1 MMRKILLALLAMAA
15 MQMSGAIKIVAMSD
29 IHAMS
34 EKLVEK
40 SGAAIDKYA
49 ASDMRM
55 IKESAEILRT
65 VIGKIIE
72 QRPDIVMISGDLTK
86 DGERLSHEFVAS
98 QLERLRAKGIKV
110 LVIPGN
116 HDISNANAKYFN
128 GKERRTAATITR
140 KEFRDIYTHFSYG
153 GDVKCDTASL
163 SYAAEPV
170 KGLVVIGID
179 SNRDE
184 ENLLKARGDSVNTY
198 HTAGR
203 IKDATLRWIT
213 DQARAARAQGK
224 RVVAMMHHHLIEH
237 FDKEAQLLDKYVVA
251 DHENVRNELIDA
263 GVHAILT
270 GHLHLSD
277 IARDYNNGDS
287 ITEVAT
293 GSLIT
298 YPFHYRTI
306 TIDADRMSV
315 TTNQLKSIASNPHLL
330 ADGKRQVEQAV
341 PGLLNSVLSRLMGK
355 IEKLNKKLS
364 GVMALFGGGESLDLA
379 AQKDKIAAT
388 FHRELDDLAT
398 MAFIMLYE
406 GNEGQNPQSKA
417 LIEQMNAGIKAVL
430 ASSLPASLGDMV
442 EDFITENAMPMFDTQ
457 IRSMLED
464 RNHCGTPQKV
474 VVDDHTASFKF

>member
-1 MMRKILLALLAMAA
+1 MIRKLLLALLAMAA
-15 MQMSGAIKIVAMSD
+15 VQMSGAIKIVAMSD

-34 EKLVEK
+34 EKLVVK
-40 SGAAIDKYA
+40 GGVAIDKYA

-55 IKESAEILRT
+55 IKESTEILRT

-72 QRPDIVMISGDLTK
+72 QHPDIVMISGDLTK

-128 GKERRTAATITR
+128 GKVRSDAATITR
-140 KEFRDIYTHFSYG
+140 KEFREIYNRFGYG
-153 GDVKCDTASL
+153 TDVKCDSASL

-184 ENLLKARGDSVNTY
+184 ENLLKSRGDSVNTY

-213 DQARAARAQGK
+213 DQARTARAQGK
-224 RVVAMMHHHLIEH
+224 QVVAIMHHHLIEH
-237 FDKEAQLLDKYVVA
+237 FDKEARLLDKYVVA

-270 GHLHLSD
+270 GHLHVSD

-315 TTNQLKSIASNPHLL
+315 TTNQLKSIASNPNLL

-341 PGLLNSVLSRLMGK
+341 PGLMNSVLGKLLGK
-355 IEKLNKKLS
+355 IETLNKKLR
-364 GVMALFGGGESLDLA
+364 GVMAMFGGGESLDLA
-379 AQKDKIAAT
+379 SKKDEIAAT
-388 FHRELDDLAT
+388 FHREFDQLGT
-398 MAFIMLYE
+398 QAFIMFYE
-406 GNEGQNPQSKA
+406 GNEGQNPQSRA
-417 LIEQMNAGIKAVL
+417 LIEQMNASIKTVIA
-430 ASSLPASLGDMV
+430 ASLPAGIGSMV
-442 EDFITENAMPMFDTQ
+442 EGLLDDNNVFDSQ

-464 RNHCGTPQKV
+464 RNHCSTPQEV
-474 VVDDHTASFKF
+474 VVDDHTAAFKF